1 MKLIVFCLCKE
12 LSLEYKQKL
21 KQQRDIFALEKKC
34 FSTWSMDD
42 VGGQ

>member
-21 KQQRDIFALEKKC
+21 KQQRDIFALEKNVLVPGV
-34 FSTWSMDD
+34 WMM
-42 VGGQ
+42 